1 MSAISVMTMAASA
14 KKKMRTLKMSKPRF
28 LSIVGLFFILMSVCS
43 CGGPSD
49 QELLIG
55 EWLIKDYE
63 QKIILNANG
72 TWVLKPDEKEAQD
85 THSKAEKE
93 VDQKKQDKESEKE
106 SKEVKEDTKKE
117 EGEEPDKKEKAG
129 EESFG
134 LWDVKDKTLMIS
146 SERDVPEIE
155 WKKDDKF
162 DFQILELTP
171 EFLKLKDQ
179 DGVERI
185 WERPKEEKKG
195 EEGEKKEEKPKV
207 IEGDPLVI
215 NLVQKLQYGKDRYLC
230 IKIDYHF
237 KDIEKKSPES
247 KEEKKEEKKEGEG
260 AEPFKY
266 QFIHPEVKDA
276 IIMHLGELQYRDVRN
291 YDKIKGLREGI
302 EKRIESYFH
311 GDLAGIVITD
321 AVITSNKDSIEQ
333 FLGQY
338 APEPEKKEGAEGE
351 KGKEKEG
358 AGEKKS
364 GH

>member
-1 MSAISVMTMAASA
+1 MTIMVANAG
-14 KKKMRTLKMSKPRF
+14 KKMRTLKMSTPRF
-28 LSIVGLFFILMSVCS
+28 LSFLGLFFILMAVCS

-63 QKIILNANG
+63 KIIILNANG
-72 TWVLKPDEKEAQD
+72 TWMLKPDEKEAPD
-85 THSKAEKE
+85 SDSKAEKE
-93 VDQKKQDKESEKE
+93 VDHGKQDKESEKE
-106 SKEVKEDTKKE
+106 AKEAKEVKEETKKE
-117 EGEEPDKKEKAG
+117 EGEEPDK
-129 EESFG
+129 ESFG

-146 SERDVPEIE
+146 SEKDVPEIE

-171 EFLKLKDQ
+171 EFLKLKDH

-185 WERPKEEKKG
+185 WEKPKEEKKG
-195 EEGEKKEEKPKV
+195 EGKEGEKKEEKPKV

-237 KDIEKKSPES
+237 KNLEKES
-247 KEEKKEEKKEGEG
+247 TDPKEEKKEEKKEGEA

-311 GDLAGIVITD
+311 GDLAGIVISD

-364 GH
+364 AH